1 MAFTG
6 HRIVGN
12 CIYLCCYANVLHDCI
27 PMSPLLGSKKGC
39 AHDSEDDDTDDS
51 DLEEGE
57 IRSDSDSDDDDTL
70 KVPPEVQ
77 AKLDHP
83 ERLHRDICFND
94 KGEVSALLAD
104 LMLARHIALS
114 LSLTHSRYEKMTQKK
129 KKLVE

>member
-1 MAFTG
+1 
-6 HRIVGN
+6 
-12 CIYLCCYANVLHDCI
+12 
-27 PMSPLLGSKKGC
+27 MSPLLGSKKGC

-57 IRSDSDSDDDDTL
+57 IRSDSDSVDDDTL

-104 LMLARHIALS
+104 LMLARHIAPLPLPSPPPPQPPPLLS
-114 LSLTHSRYEKMTQKK
+114 SPPPSFAVLHSSQTPTLLPTPLSHPPPHLN
-129 KKLVE
+129 